1 MPASIDFTACALL
14 GTASAAL
21 VGRAFVQVQQGYTQP
36 AQLWLAMTGDSGMRK
51 TPTLNKFVGPLRKWL
66 MEERG
71 KVDPFFDKPS
81 TLETIT
87 TDATPE
93 ALAALMARHNG
104 KAIVFTDEGSAMEV
118 LTGMTYRKVGAGANI
133 DALLQSYDGGL
144 VSVARKLADSSFDI
158 PEAHMSLTIGM
169 QPNVLE
175 NLSGNMELASRGF
188 PQRLLYFLPEPMGHY
203 VIRDLPQEDPELL
216 TAWEEKVRGL
226 ASAFREQPVTLTM
239 TEAAHACFQDFAQL
253 MIDERFGDL
262 GGHEA
267 IVSWCLKAA
276 GKVARLALIL
286 TLLENVD
293 ADCVDAPAVEAAVG
307 MMRDYFIPHMK
318 RVYYGERKLSHA
330 AKALFRSLVK
340 MGNETGGVVPQSQ
353 LKQRTRGQK
362 QFKGDAGAESFR
374 AALEELARA
383 GYIRKIPSAVPDGA
397 GRRGDGAWE
406 VRDVFLDQPKEKFIK
421 AEKTVTKNFESRITP
436 GIPTYPLDM
445 QQPAD
450 CFDYEL
456 PFEKSPAGE
465 KISGRAINVNR
476 SDEHGS

>member
-21 VGRAFVQVQQGYTQP
+21 VGRAFVQIQRGYTQP

-66 MEERG
+66 FEERG
-71 KVDPFFDKPS
+71 KVDPFFDRAS
-81 TLETIT
+81 TLESIT

-118 LTGMTYRKVGAGANI
+118 LTGLTYRKVGVGANI

-216 TAWEEKVRGL
+216 AAWEEKGRGL
-226 ASAFREQPVTLTM
+226 ASAFREQPVTLSM
-239 TEAAHACFQDFAQL
+239 TEAAHACFQDFAQQ
-253 MIDERFGDL
+253 MIDDRFGDL

-276 GKVARLALIL
+276 GKVARLAMIL
-286 TLLENVD
+286 TLLENIG

-340 MGNETGGVVPQSQ
+340 MGNEMGGVVPQSQ

-362 QFKGDAGAESFR
+362 QFKGDAGAENFR

-383 GYIRKIPSAVPDGA
+383 GYIRKIPSAAPDGA
-397 GRRGDGAWE
+397 GRRGDGSWE
-406 VRDVFLDQPKEKFIK
+406 VRDVFLNRPKEAP
-421 AEKTVTKNFESRITP
+421 AEAEAPAAEPPEVQIVP
-436 GIPTYPLDM
+436 AIPTEPMAFDASVPLWE
-445 QQPAD
+445 A
-450 CFDYEL
+450 EL
-456 PFEKSPAGE
+456 PF
-465 KISGRAINVNR
+465 
-476 SDEHGS
+476 